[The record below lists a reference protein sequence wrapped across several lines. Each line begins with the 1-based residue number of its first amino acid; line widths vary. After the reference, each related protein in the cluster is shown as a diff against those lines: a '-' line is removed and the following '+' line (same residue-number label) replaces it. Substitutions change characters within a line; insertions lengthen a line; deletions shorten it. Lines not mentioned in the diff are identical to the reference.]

1 MKHLI
6 QSLLL
11 VTALG
16 LVGSYSLAFA
26 SVRTNTQDI
35 KEARQEQIQVRQDQ
49 AQATR
54 EQNELKRQEVRT
66 QVEEKVEE
74 KRASVQERRA
84 GIARGHAERL
94 TARFQA
100 YYDRL
105 SAIIAKVEARL
116 ADLASQGIDV
126 SVAQDQLGQVTA
138 KLAEARNIGATA
150 VSGFASITP
159 ETIDNQKAQI
169 EKARSDAQAAR
180 LLFVDTIKLLQQ
192 TVQTMRTLVSNQ

>member
-1 MKHLI
+1 MKKLII
-6 QSLLL
+6 QSLALATIFGL
-11 VTALG
+11 GVSPSMAVT
-16 LVGSYSLAFA
+16 
-26 SVRTNTQDI
+26 SVDTNARMQV
-35 KEARQEQIQVRQDQ
+35 KEARQEQVEAI
-49 AQATR
+49 R

-84 GIARGHAERL
+84 GIAMGHAERL
-94 TARFQA
+94 TVRFQA

-138 KLAEARNIGATA
+138 KLAEAQNIGATA